1 MQEMQDTTV
10 RKVIRYFGGITKVA
24 SKIGVSRTSIYRY
37 LDGSSIPE
45 HIAKRI
51 EDKSKGKFSYKALI
65 PWKVKYHLE
74 LDIFPSLLIE
84 LPLKRILISEETPSF
99 LDKKGI
105 SVPNQRAVCVD
116 ENNQLIY
123 GLEAI
128 EACKKQGKKS
138 ALAWRISLLALLDG
152 KYQVEDLLKAFDS
165 IERTAIGISLEKFIG
180 NRQGLRS
187 DLGELVDSPS
197 TSEIKKGAKTRS
209 VTAQRVGFASD
220 YTYRQLKKILQHG
233 CTELISQVRNKKI
246 VVSKA
251 ADLAELPHDKQSA
264 HLSKNC

>member
-1 MQEMQDTTV
+1 MQKMQDTTV

-45 HIAKRI
+45 YIAKRI
-51 EDKSKGKFSYKALI
+51 EDKRKGKFSYKALI

-84 LPLKRILISEETPSF
+84 LPLKRIFISEETPSF

-116 ENNQLIY
+116 KNNQLIY

-138 ALAWRISLLALLDG
+138 VLAWRISLLALLDG
-152 KYQVEDLLKAFDS
+152 EYQVDDLVKAFDP

-180 NRQGLRS
+180 NRQGLRT
-187 DLGELVDSPS
+187 DLGELVGRLP
-197 TSEIKKGAKTRS
+197 TSEIKRGAKNGNDSCYGRLRLYRLAHRFG
-209 VTAQRVGFASD
+209 TA
-220 YTYRQLKKILQHG
+220 
-233 CTELISQVRNKKI
+233 
-246 VVSKA
+246 
-251 ADLAELPHDKQSA
+251 
-264 HLSKNC
+264 